1 MADGEMEAAKLMIK
15 GMLSEE
21 PGTKAKVDLA
31 VAELRTVLDGKPKEI
46 RPVVAFLLLAEYAK
60 ELGL

>member
-21 PGTKAKVDLA
+21 PIKKALA
-31 VAELRTVLDGKPKEI
+31 DSALAELRSALDRKQKEI
-46 RPVVAFLLLAEYAK
+46 RPIVAFLLLAEYAK